1 MTFRSFITC
10 FLNAM
15 KKSLTKMDSTESLFF
30 ITDDNT
36 RDGHKIHKYPTSSG
50 FSSLVAYPGE
60 TNAGREFSQPV

>member
-1 MTFRSFITC
+1 
-10 FLNAM
+10 
-15 KKSLTKMDSTESLFF
+15 MDSTESLFF